1 MARKPTYE
9 ELKQRVKE
17 LEKYV
22 EHYKKTEKELRESD
36 HRYQSLLDNAP
47 VGIWHAS
54 PDGSD
59 GFINS
64 KLMEIT
70 GLIPESAQG
79 TGWAS
84 ALHPEDRERVF
95 GEWTNFIEGKAPY
108 HSTYR
113 FRHPNGEVRWV
124 VGQAVPVI
132 DTDSSLIGYIGTLT
146 DITDR
151 KQIEKA
157 LRFLSSVTEQV
168 KDSVIVTNPGFE
180 ITYVN
185 KATEDLYGYT
195 LEELMG
201 KTPDMLNVDPMTE
214 KIQKDIYKTVAS
226 GKVWTG
232 EHLNK
237 RKDGSTFFCGLRI
250 SPLIDDE
257 GQTSGYIG
265 IQRDITKRK
274 QAEEALQQSEA
285 RYRNIASSIPVVIY
299 QFLLKKDGSYSS
311 PYISESASSILDI
324 SAKEVIAN
332 PHSLF
337 DRILKEDLDSVN
349 KSIIES
355 SRTMKT
361 WFQEFGIKTKAGDVK
376 WIRGVSIPHLLIE
389 GEILWNGVLLDIT
402 DSKQAEDALRRSEE
416 KFRNF
421 LDNLGDVAYE
431 TDPKGNVTYASK
443 MGENI
448 TGVPLK
454 DIIGKPF
461 LPLLAKESHE
471 KAIDIYQRTL
481 NGEKPEYE
489 LTFTNGKICQFK
501 NEPLRDKD
509 DKIIGVFGIA
519 RDITKRKQMENALR
533 KAREELEIRVKERT
547 ESLEIKTK
555 NLEEVNTALKVLLE
569 KRDEDKTDIE
579 EKVMANVK
587 QLVVPYLEKLKT
599 SGLNERQMAYA
610 DVLESNLDNIISPFS
625 NRLSSKLLDLS
636 PTEIRIANLVK
647 HGRNTKEIAEMMGVS
662 IRTIDTHRRN
672 IRKKLG
678 LNRKKS
684 NLRTHLLSIQ

>member
-1 MARKPTYE
+1 MDRKSTYE
-9 ELKQRVKE
+9 ELEQRVKE

-22 EHYKKTEKELRESD
+22 EQYKKTEKELRGSD
-36 HRYQSLLDNAP
+36 HRYRSLLDNAP
-47 VGIWHAS
+47 VGIWHANS
-54 PDGSD
+54 DGSG

-95 GEWTNFIEGKAPY
+95 GEWTNFVEGKAPY

-124 VGQAVPVI
+124 VGQAVPVL

-151 KQIEKA
+151 KQIEEA
-157 LRFLSSVTEQV
+157 LRFLSSVTKQV
-168 KDSVIVTNPGFE
+168 KDSAIVTNPDFE
-180 ITYVN
+180 ITYIN

-201 KTPDMLNVDPMTE
+201 KTPDVLNVGPMTE
-214 KIQKDIYKTVAS
+214 KIQRDIYKTVAL
-226 GKVWTG
+226 GKVWMG

-237 RKDGSTFFCGLRI
+237 RKDGSTFFCELRI

-257 GQTSGYIG
+257 GQTFAYIG

-274 QAEEALQQSEA
+274 QAEEALKESEA
-285 RYRNIASSIPVVIY
+285 RFRDIASSIPGVIY

-311 PYISESASSILDI
+311 PFVSESASPILDI

-332 PHSLF
+332 PYSLF
-337 DRILKEDLDSVN
+337 DRILKEDVDSVN

-355 SRTMKT
+355 ARTMKT
-361 WFQEFGIKTKAGDVK
+361 WFQEFRIKTKAGDVK
-376 WIRGVSIPHLLIE
+376 WIRGVSIPHLLPE

-402 DSKQAEDALRRSEE
+402 GSKQA
-416 KFRNF
+416 
-421 LDNLGDVAYE
+421 
-431 TDPKGNVTYASK
+431 
-443 MGENI
+443 
-448 TGVPLK
+448 
-454 DIIGKPF
+454 
-461 LPLLAKESHE
+461 
-471 KAIDIYQRTL
+471 
-481 NGEKPEYE
+481 
-489 LTFTNGKICQFK
+489 
-501 NEPLRDKD
+501 
-509 DKIIGVFGIA
+509 
-519 RDITKRKQMENALR
+519 ENALR
-533 KAREELEIRVKERT
+533 KAHEELEIRVKERT

-569 KRDEDKTDIE
+569 KRDEDKINIE
-579 EKVMANVK
+579 EKVLANVK

-610 DVLESNLDNIISPFS
+610 GVLESNLDNIISPFS

-647 HGRNTKEIAEMMGVS
+647 QGRNTKKIAELMGVS
-662 IRTIDTHRRN
+662 MRTIDTHRRN

-678 LNRKKS
+678 LNRRKS
-684 NLRTHLLSIQ
+684 NLRTYLLSIQ